1 VRCPKCGSLD
11 DRVVDTRQSEDGT
24 AVRRRREC
32 LTCQR
37 RFTTYERLESPL
49 IVKKRSGDTELF
61 DKDKIIKGIMAAS
74 KNRPIDQNVIEDL
87 ASQLE
92 DKFYSAGTEITTQ
105 EIGKEVLNRLRKID
119 EVVYMRFASVYKGFE
134 GVKDFEAEALLLTK
148 STEPK
153 KHST

>member
-1 VRCPKCGSLD
+1 MRCPKCGSLD